1 MELNKKNEQ
10 NKQLGENRMKLQR
23 ENMNYKSKETVVLG
37 DLKQKMEQLQLLNNL
52 CESDKI
58 WTEEYIVF
66 IWLHRTYFLR
76 ALILYVADW
85 RR

>member
-10 NKQLGENRMKLQR
+10 NKQLGENIMKLQR

-58 WTEEYIVF
+58 WTEEYIDF
-66 IWLHRTYFLR
+66 IWLLWTYFL
-76 ALILYVADW
+76 LYIYSI
-85 RR
+85 

>member
-52 CESDKI
+52 CENEK
-58 WTEEYIVF
+58 V
-66 IWLHRTYFLR
+66 
-76 ALILYVADW
+76 
-85 RR
+85 

>member
-58 WTEEYIVF
+58 WTEEYIDF
-66 IWLHRTYFLR
+66 IWLIFCVH
-76 ALILYVADW
+76 
-85 RR
+85 

>member
-10 NKQLGENRMKLQR
+10 NKQLGENIMKLQR

-52 CESDKI
+52 CENDKI
-58 WTEEYIVF
+58 WTEEYIDF
-66 IWLHRTYFLR
+66 IWLLRTYFLR

>member
-10 NKQLGENRMKLQR
+10 NKNLGENRMKLQR

-52 CESDKI
+52 CENDKI
-58 WTEEYIVF
+58 
-66 IWLHRTYFLR
+66 
-76 ALILYVADW
+76 
-85 RR
+85 

>member
-10 NKQLGENRMKLQR
+10 NKQLGENKMKLQR

-37 DLKQKMEQLQLLNNL
+37 DLKQKTLNNL

-58 WTEEYIVF
+58 WTEEYIDF
-66 IWLHRTYFLR
+66 IWLLRSYFLR
-76 ALILYVADW
+76 ALILFVADW